1 MYSYKLQGPNTF
13 AIFTTIKRFSHT
25 SRRMERSYAVR
36 QSTKYGLV
44 PLLTQRKT
52 LGRYQCAEHP
62 SIKFLRRRR
71 YPKVKRGVEQRCHT
85 RNA

>member
-1 MYSYKLQGPNTF
+1 MYRCTHKLQRPNTF
-13 AIFTTIKRFSHT
+13 TILTAIKRFGHT

-36 QSTKYGLV
+36 QYTKYGLV
-44 PLLTQRKT
+44 SLLKKT

-71 YPKVKRGVEQRCHT
+71 YPEVRRGVEQRCHT
-85 RNA
+85 GNA